1 MPTTSVAGQGHSDA
15 ANRSTGA
22 TRALFAGHVCPCP
35 AAEAPAGPARR
46 ARRAS
51 PRSTLR
57 VCGLL
62 FCHAGHRPKATA
74 ALAHRGKRNAAPC
87 RSGLRAVSPRL
98 LATAE
103 AGETVLGLRCCGS
116 SPGSRG
122 GVSSGAWQHER
133 HSDLQSLWCPVCR
146 SDRQGALARRAG
158 PSAFA
163 WYVSL
168 SAPPRTPSSLASD
181 GLRAALSGEGG
192 GTTLQSKHH

>member
-1 MPTTSVAGQGHSDA
+1 MRTTSAAGQRHSDA

-22 TRALFAGHVCPCP
+22 TRPLFAGHACPCP

-51 PRSTLR
+51 PRSTPR

-87 RSGLRAVSPRL
+87 CSGLRAVSPRL
-98 LATAE
+98 LAIAR
-103 AGETVLGLRCCGS
+103 AGKTVLGLRCSGS

-122 GVSSGAWQHER
+122 GVSSGAWQHEG
-133 HSDLQSLWCPVCR
+133 HAVSKDGGVPFVGAI
-146 SDRQGALARRAG
+146 DRA
-158 PSAFA
+158 PSHAAPAPAASA
-163 WYVSL
+163 WYVSP
-168 SAPPRTPSSLASD
+168 SAPPCTPSSLASD
-181 GLRAALSGEGG
+181 DLRAALSGEGG
-192 GTTLQSKHH
+192 RTTLQAKHH

>member
-1 MPTTSVAGQGHSDA
+1 MLTTSAAGQGHSDA
-15 ANRSTGA
+15 ANRSTGT
-22 TRALFAGHVCPCP
+22 TRALFAGYGCPCP

-46 ARRAS
+46 TRRAS
-51 PRSTLR
+51 PRSTPC

-103 AGETVLGLRCCGS
+103 AGETVLGLRCGGS

-122 GVSSGAWQHER
+122 GVSSGAGQLER
-133 HSDLQSLWCPVCR
+133 HSDLQSLWCPNR
-146 SDRQGALARRAG
+146 GTDRQGALARRAG
-158 PSAFA
+158 PSRFRVVRFAF
-163 WYVSL
+163 
-168 SAPPRTPSSLASD
+168 
-181 GLRAALSGEGG
+181 RAALYSFIACERRPAGRPAG
-192 GTTLQSKHH
+192 

>member
-1 MPTTSVAGQGHSDA
+1 MRTTSVAGQGHSDA
-15 ANRSTGA
+15 ANRSAGA
-22 TRALFAGHVCPCP
+22 TRALFAGRACPCP
-35 AAEAPAGPARR
+35 ATEAPAGPARR

-51 PRSTLR
+51 PRSTPR

-62 FCHAGHRPKATA
+62 FCHAGHRLTATA

-122 GVSSGAWQHER
+122 GVSSGAGSICTFVQTAY
-133 HSDLQSLWCPVCR
+133 P
-146 SDRQGALARRAG
+146 GALARRAG
-158 PSAFA
+158 PSRFRVVRFAF
-163 WYVSL
+163 
-168 SAPPRTPSSLASD
+168 
-181 GLRAALSGEGG
+181 RAALYSFIACERRPAGRPAG
-192 GTTLQSKHH
+192 